1 MKREQ
6 TKNRRTSELKPVRS
20 TPRASRRPR
29 QPGARQLGL
38 SVWRYRVVV
47 GGLALLPLAALWKIA
62 SLQVLPDI
70 DRGFEFL
77 KGQGDDRTVRTEEIP
92 GYRGVITDRR
102 GEPLAVSTPVVS
114 IWADPKMLDSN
125 ADQLAPLARELGIQL
140 NILMTRIANYAGKE
154 FMYLSRQ
161 ITPRRAEAILDL
173 GIPGVYK
180 NTEYK
185 RYYPAGEVTAQLV
198 GFTDIDDVG
207 QEGMELAFDESLA
220 GRSGFRQVLK
230 DQKGRV
236 IKDLRLLRSEKPG
249 KNLALSIDLRLQY
262 AAYRELK
269 AAIAHFRAV
278 SGSVVIL
285 DIQSGEVLAMVNQP
299 SFNPNDRSRLNT
311 QAMRNR
317 AVTDLIEPGSIMK
330 PLTMVAALESGQ
342 FRPNTVIDTSPGY
355 FRVGRKTFVDH
366 KNYGQLN
373 LAGILKKSS
382 QVGTT
387 KIAMALEP
395 EAVREVFERVGLGQ
409 GPGTGFPGES
419 AGLLPNKQRWRPV
432 ERATMAFGYGL
443 AVTPLQLARAYGVL
457 ASGGAQTT
465 VSLLKISPEDRQAP
479 GENDRVI
486 SSAIA
491 ADVREMMKE
500 VLEKG
505 GTGTR
510 AAIPGYT
517 VAGKTGTSHK
527 VGATGYQEDHYVSLF
542 AGMVPADSPRLVAVV
557 VIDDP
562 RSEDYYGGLV
572 AAPVFSRV
580 TAEALRF
587 LNIPPDIAFT
597 ESELASVKEHAGKD
611 NPSEQVPSTGSA
623 SGGSSDTYRSTPKSD
638 LAGAQKLVPI
648 QGGAT

>member
-1 MKREQ
+1 M
-6 TKNRRTSELKPVRS
+6 
-20 TPRASRRPR
+20 
-29 QPGARQLGL
+29 
-38 SVWRYRVVV
+38 VV
-47 GGLALLPLAALWKIA
+47 GLALLPLAALWKIA

-77 KGQGDDRTVRTEEIP
+77 KGQGDDRMVRKEEIP

-102 GEPLAVSTPVVS
+102 GEPLAVSTPVLS
-114 IWADPKMLDSN
+114 IWADPRVLDAN
-125 ADQLAPLARELGIQL
+125 ADQLAPLARQLGIKL
-140 NILMTRIANYAGKE
+140 SVLTGRIAHYAGKE
-154 FMYLSRQ
+154 FMYLSRR
-161 ITPRRAEAILDL
+161 ITPRQAEAILEL

-207 QEGMELAFDESLA
+207 QEGMELAFNESLA

-236 IKDLRLLRSEKPG
+236 IKDLRLLSSEKPG

-269 AAIAHFRAV
+269 AAITHFRAA

-285 DIQSGEVLAMVNQP
+285 DVHSGEVLAMVNQP

-317 AVTDLIEPGSIMK
+317 AATDLIEPGSIMK
-330 PLTMVAALESGQ
+330 PLTMVAALESGK
-342 FRPNTVIDTSPGY
+342 FHPSTVIDTSPGH

-366 KNYGQLN
+366 KNYGPLD
-373 LAGILKKSS
+373 LTGILKKSS

-395 EAVREVFERVGLGQ
+395 EAIRGVFERVGLGQ

-419 AGLLPNKQRWRPV
+419 AGFLPNKQRWRPV

-443 AVTPLQLARAYGVL
+443 AVTPLQLAQAYGVL
-457 ASGGAQTT
+457 ASGGTKTA
-465 VSLLKISPEDRQAP
+465 VSLLKISPEDRQVP
-479 GENDRVI
+479 SELDRVI
-486 SSAIA
+486 PSAIA
-491 ADVREMMKE
+491 VDVREMMKS

-510 AAIPGYT
+510 AAIPGYE

-527 VGATGYQEDHYVSLF
+527 VGAAGYQQDHYVSLF

-572 AAPVFSRV
+572 AAPVFSKV

-587 LNIPPDIAFT
+587 LNIPPDIPFPK
-597 ESELASVKEHAGKD
+597 SELVTAKEASFKEDLPKETSPKD
-611 NPSEQVPSTGSA
+611 VQTSR
-623 SGGSSDTYRSTPKSD
+623 SGADKSMAKSD
-638 LAGAQKLVPI
+638 LAGVQKLVRA